1 MNIDEKFIELVNT
14 HSDINEHLNTLFE
27 YALKCDTIAEFG
39 VRDIVST
46 FAFAKA
52 RPKKITCVDV
62 LIPKNIN
69 EFIKACEIQNINCEF
84 FKDDTLKFSLENVDL
99 LFIDTWHSY
108 NQLKNEL
115 KIHNSKVNKYI
126 ILHDTVSYA
135 FVNERKYD
143 YIPNNNSQEKSGLVP
158 AIQEFLLENPI
169 WKIEKE
175 FTNNNGL
182 TVLSRC

>member
-84 FKDDTLKFSLENVDL
+84 FKDDTLKFSCPIL
-99 LFIDTWHSY
+99 LFRKQLSINMSDFYFIVVSHFRHS
-108 NQLKNEL
+108 
-115 KIHNSKVNKYI
+115 
-126 ILHDTVSYA
+126 SY
-135 FVNERKYD
+135 F
-143 YIPNNNSQEKSGLVP
+143 
-158 AIQEFLLENPI
+158 EN
-169 WKIEKE
+169 
-175 FTNNNGL
+175 
-182 TVLSRC
+182 